1 LSSSSVFFVKQVKD
15 VGSGARERPGRE
27 GLLKAAR
34 RREVGVVV
42 VWRLDRWGRSVADL
56 VVMLRELTKLR
67 VGFVSLTE
75 ALDLTTSTGRAMASL
90 LAVFAE
96 FEREVLRE
104 RIRAGIAQAREGGR
118 PPRPP
123 ADGVAEGGRGPAAQ
137 GRAGE
142 PLRDRAAAGDR
153 PDLGAEDP
161 RRQLRAVR
169 PALGSCAASRVT
181 FTGRNTAFREPEEG
195 SDARTGPTRS
205 TTHPTGAALVLI
217 GKQMCFNDH
226 LTFHHLPDRS
236 RIGFDR

>member
-1 LSSSSVFFVKQVKD
+1 MTNFRWSGKGVRPEENNGLPRVKSPKLPTRFREEPFSLS
-15 VGSGARERPGRE
+15 AGR
-27 GLLKAAR
+27 
-34 RREVGVVV
+34 
-42 VWRLDRWGRSVADL
+42 WFWTSP
-56 VVMLRELTKLR
+56 KLG

-75 ALDLTTSTGRAMASL
+75 ALDLTTSTGRAMAGL

-161 RRQLRAVR
+161 RRRLRAVR

-181 FTGRNTAFREPEEG
+181 FTGRVQRSGNPRK
-195 SDARTGPTRS
+195 ARTPGRDRLAPPPTRPEP
-205 TTHPTGAALVLI
+205 HW
-217 GKQMCFNDH
+217 F
-226 LTFHHLPDRS
+226 
-236 RIGFDR
+236 